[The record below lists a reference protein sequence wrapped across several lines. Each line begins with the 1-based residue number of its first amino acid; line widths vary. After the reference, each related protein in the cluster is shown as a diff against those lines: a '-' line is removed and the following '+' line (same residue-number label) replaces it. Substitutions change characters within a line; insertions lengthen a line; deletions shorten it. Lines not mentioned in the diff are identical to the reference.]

1 MATLKVIAGGKGRE
15 TKAMRA
21 KQPFSNRE
29 AKQLLKDWKELHRPP
44 IRRTKAWHA
53 KKALLLPKMRAQLE
67 WENYYLSAHF
77 AWMDAKPPEK
87 LS

>member
-44 IRRTKAWHA
+44 IRPTKAWHA
-53 KKALLLPKMRAQLE
+53 KKALLLPKMLRPTGMGELLPFGALC
-67 WENYYLSAHF
+67 L
-77 AWMDAKPPEK
+77 DGC
-87 LS
+87 